1 MFKVRRKTWALFLA
15 YLIGAS
21 GYIYYLYVETQ
32 SVLTDNINN
41 KLLHAALG
49 ASAILGDRY
58 HDNLVDKQS
67 KSQAQDWDTIQ
78 RLSGF
83 NESMGTAF
91 VYSVIKRD
99 AKAYLI
105 SSSAS
110 KKEIQE
116 KNFVRFFDPYPDASQ
131 ALLDSFKRT
140 EPTWIDYWII
150 GVIFARSLSR

>member
-110 KKEIQE
+110 KK
-116 KNFVRFFDPYPDASQ
+116 K
-131 ALLDSFKRT
+131 FKRRISCVFST
-140 EPTWIDYWII
+140 LIPMPARLYSIVLSAPSQPGSTIRII